1 MSIKD
6 IALKISKE
14 NNISKKIVYDY
25 CLKKKMKFK
34 NLILIITFILISGC
48 VGYSST
54 GVLGTGVSIAMDP
67 RTIGTQIDDSLM
79 QKNLRAKLVLMDKNY
94 LLSVKSKVLDG
105 RIFITGKVDTIEEK
119 LKITKLGWEI
129 KGARSVKN
137 DLKIKEEFNFK
148 QTAKDVLITSQL
160 RTALIT
166 NKIIKSANYD
176 IDTYKKIIYVYGI
189 SQNEEER
196 AEVIN
201 EAKQVL
207 DVEDVVTSIFLV
219 EDLRVVKN

>member
-1 MSIKD
+1 
-6 IALKISKE
+6 
-14 NNISKKIVYDY
+14 
-25 CLKKKMKFK
+25 MKFR
-34 NLILIITFILISGC
+34 NLILIIIFTLLYGC

-54 GVLGTGVSIAMDP
+54 GVLGTGVSVAMDP
-67 RTIGTQIDDSLM
+67 RTIGTQIDDSIM
-79 QKNLRAKLVLMDKNY
+79 QKNLRAKLIMMDKVY
-94 LLSVKSKVLDG
+94 LLNVKTKVLDG
-105 RIFITGKVDTIEEK
+105 RIFITGKVDTVEEK

-137 DLKIKEEFNFK
+137 DLKIKEKFNFK

-160 RTALIT
+160 RTAMIA
-166 NKIIKSANYD
+166 NKKIKSANYD
-176 IDTYKKIIYVYGI
+176 IDTYKKIIYIYGI

-196 AEVIN
+196 SEVIN

-207 DVEDVVTSIFLV
+207 DVENVVTSIFLV

>member
-1 MSIKD
+1 
-6 IALKISKE
+6 
-14 NNISKKIVYDY
+14 
-25 CLKKKMKFK
+25 MKSR
-34 NLILIITFILISGC
+34 NLILIVTFILISGC

-54 GVLGTGVSIAMDP
+54 GVLGTGVSVAMDP

-79 QKNLRAKLVLMDKNY
+79 QKNLRAKLILMDSAY
-94 LLSVKSKVLDG
+94 LLKVKTKVLDG
-105 RIFITGKVDTIEEK
+105 RIFITGKVDTVEEK
-119 LKITKLGWEI
+119 IKITKLGWEI

-160 RTALIT
+160 KTAMIA
-166 NKIIKSANYD
+166 NKKIKSANYD

-207 DVEDVVTSIFLV
+207 DAEDVVTSIFLV
-219 EDLRVVKN
+219 EDLRVIKN

>member
-1 MSIKD
+1 M
-6 IALKISKE
+6 
-14 NNISKKIVYDY
+14 DY
-25 CLKKKMKFK
+25 K
-34 NLILIITFILISGC
+34 NYILLFLLVITFGC

-54 GVLGTGVSIAMDP
+54 GVLGTGVSVAIDP
-67 RTIGTQIDDSLM
+67 RTIGTQIDDSIM
-79 QKNLRAKLVLMDKNY
+79 QKNLRAKLILMDKSY
-94 LLSVKSKVLDG
+94 LLNVKTKVLDG
-105 RIFITGKVDTIEEK
+105 RIFITGKVNTVEEK

-129 KGARSVKN
+129 KGARSIKN
-137 DLKIKEEFNFK
+137 DLKIKEKFNFT

-166 NKIIKSANYD
+166 NKKIRSVNYD

-219 EDLRVVKN
+219 EDLRVIKN

>member
-1 MSIKD
+1 MT
-6 IALKISKE
+6 
-14 NNISKKIVYDY
+14 IVS
-25 CLKKKMKFK
+25 KKMKFK
-34 NLILIITFILISGC
+34 KYFPVIVFLLFSGC

-54 GVLGTGVSIAMDP
+54 GVLGTGVSIALDP

-79 QKNLRAKLVLMDKNY
+79 QKNLRAKLILLDKSYIIN
-94 LLSVKSKVLDG
+94 VKTKVLDG
-105 RIFITGKVDTIEEK
+105 RIFITGKVDTVEEK

-137 DLKIKEEFNFK
+137 DLKIKEKFNFS
-148 QTAKDVLITSQL
+148 QVAKDVLITSQL

-166 NKIIKSANYD
+166 NKKIKSVNYD

-201 EAKQVL
+201 EAKKVL

>member
-1 MSIKD
+1 MK
-6 IALKISKE
+6 LK
-14 NNISKKIVYDY
+14 NI
-25 CLKKKMKFK
+25 
-34 NLILIITFILISGC
+34 ILIGILIFISGC

-54 GVLGTGVSIAMDP
+54 GVLGTGVSVAMDP

-79 QKNLRAKLVLMDKNY
+79 QKNLRAKLILMDKGY
-94 LLSVKSKVLDG
+94 LLNVKTKVLDG
-105 RIFITGKVDTIEEK
+105 RIFITGKVNTVEEK

-137 DLKIKEEFNFK
+137 DLKIKENFNFK
-148 QTAKDVLITSQL
+148 QAAKDVLITSQL
-160 RTALIT
+160 RTAMIA
-166 NKIIKSANYD
+166 NKKIKSANYD
-176 IDTYKKIIYVYGI
+176 IDTYKKIIYIYGI

-196 AEVIN
+196 TEVIN

>member
-1 MSIKD
+1 
-6 IALKISKE
+6 
-14 NNISKKIVYDY
+14 
-25 CLKKKMKFK
+25 MKFK
-34 NLILIITFILISGC
+34 YFLLFIILIFTSGC

-54 GVLGTGVSIAMDP
+54 GVLGTGVTVAMDP

-79 QKNLRAKLVLMDKNY
+79 QKNLRAKLILMDSAY
-94 LLSVKSKVLDG
+94 LLKVRTKVLDG
-105 RIFITGKVDTIEEK
+105 RIFITGKVNTVEEK

-137 DLKIKEEFNFK
+137 DLKIKENFNFK
-148 QTAKDVLITSQL
+148 QAAKDVLITSQL
-160 RTALIT
+160 RTAMIT
-166 NKIIKSANYD
+166 NKKIKSANYD
-176 IDTYKKIIYVYGI
+176 IDTYKKIIYIYGI
-189 SQNEEER
+189 SRNEDES

-201 EAKQVL
+201 EAKKVL

>member
-1 MSIKD
+1 
-6 IALKISKE
+6 
-14 NNISKKIVYDY
+14 
-25 CLKKKMKFK
+25 MKFR

-79 QKNLRAKLVLMDKNY
+79 EKNLSTKLVLMNKNY
-94 LLSVKSKVLDG
+94 LLNVKTKVLDG

-166 NKIIKSANYD
+166 NKKIKSANYD
-176 IDTYKKIIYVYGI
+176 IDTYKKIIYIYGI
-189 SQNEEER
+189 SQNKEER

-201 EAKQVL
+201 EAKNVL
-207 DVEDVVTSIFLV
+207 DVDDVVTSIFLV

>member
-1 MSIKD
+1 
-6 IALKISKE
+6 
-14 NNISKKIVYDY
+14 
-25 CLKKKMKFK
+25 MKFR
-34 NLILIITFILISGC
+34 NLILIIVFFLISGC

-54 GVLGTGVSIAMDP
+54 GVLGTGVSVAMDP
-67 RTIGTQIDDSLM
+67 RTIGTQIDDSIM
-79 QKNLRAKLVLMDKNY
+79 QKNLRAKLILIDSTY
-94 LLSVKSKVLDG
+94 LLNVKTKVLDG
-105 RIFITGKVDTIEEK
+105 RIFITGKVDTVEEK

-148 QTAKDVLITSQL
+148 QTAKDILITSQL

-166 NKIIKSANYD
+166 NKKIKSANYD

-201 EAKQVL
+201 EAKKVL